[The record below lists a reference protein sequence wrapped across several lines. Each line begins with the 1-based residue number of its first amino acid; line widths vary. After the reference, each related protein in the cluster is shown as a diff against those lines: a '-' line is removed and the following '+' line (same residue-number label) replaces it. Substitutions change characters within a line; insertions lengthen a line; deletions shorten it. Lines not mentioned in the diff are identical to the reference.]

1 MKIDKDLIERY
12 HRQEC
17 SAEEREAVES
27 WLFSADSEEALQLPL
42 SESKAAH
49 KADIWAD
56 ITEILPAESKTDE
69 IPEIQQ
75 LQPKRKILK
84 ASFWSGAVA
93 ASITIGVFIL
103 GAYYITGGPQ
113 EQQYGQFVSVNN
125 SSPINVRHVESSG
138 YAISVGTNTSA
149 NIDKITGAIDLTGSI
164 LIRPKK
170 DLELF
175 FEGNTEKIKLKKGQ
189 SYILLKG
196 KNGEDKLLIVSE
208 NNLMD
213 LPPVLQKQIINE
225 FNI

>member
-1 MKIDKDLIERY
+1 MKIDKNLIERY

-49 KADIWAD
+49 KADIWAG
-56 ITEILPAESKTDE
+56 IAEILPAGSKTDE

-75 LQPKRKILK
+75 PQPKRKILK

-93 ASITIGVFIL
+93 ASITIALLTFG
-103 GAYYITGGPQ
+103 GYYYFSAPQ
-113 EQQYGQFVSVNN
+113 EQEYDQFVSINN
-125 SSPINVRHVESSG
+125 PSSVNVRHVESSG

-149 NIDKITGAIDLTGSI
+149 HIDGLSGTVDLSGSM

-170 DLELF
+170 DIELKF
-175 FEGNTEKIKLKKGQ
+175 KGSPDKTILKKGQ
-189 SYILLKG
+189 TYIILKG
-196 KNGEDKLLIVSE
+196 RDGNDKIIVLSEKNII
-208 NNLMD
+208 N

-225 FNI
+225 FDI